1 MQVEHGQEA
10 LGAVTKPNHYQA
22 IIDYVTKAAQ
32 PIDKY
37 SHQPRLYRL
46 ACQLAEHASL
56 NYDDEVLFAACW
68 LHDLGVFIGHR
79 PEDPVALAAWDNVAY
94 AVKQVPVILS
104 AVGFPADKIP
114 AVQQAISQHLPE
126 NQPTAA
132 EACLLHD
139 ADLLEQLGA
148 IGILRT
154 LCKVG
159 RDTRYP
165 THGPALASLRR
176 SLTLSRYLLM
186 PEARELAAPKLA
198 LLEAFIRA
206 ADAEA
211 LGVPL

>member
-1 MQVEHGQEA
+1 MTVA
-10 LGAVTKPNHYQA
+10 KPTYYQA
-22 IIDYVTKAAQ
+22 IIDYVTQAAQ
-32 PIDKY
+32 PVDKF

-46 ACQLAEHASL
+46 ASQLAARAGQA
-56 NYDDEVLFAACW
+56 YDDEVLFAACW

-79 PEDPVALAAWDNVAY
+79 PEDPVALARWDNVAY
-94 AVKQVPVILS
+94 AAEQVPAILR
-104 AVGFPADKIP
+104 ALGFPAAKLA
-114 AVQQAISQHLPE
+114 AVQQAIQQHLPQA
-126 NQPTAA
+126 QPTAI
-132 EACLLHD
+132 EARLLHD

-159 RDTRYP
+159 RDSRYP

-176 SLTLSRYLLM
+176 SLTLAEHLLL
-186 PEARELAAPKLA
+186 PEAREMAAPKLT
-198 LLEAFIRA
+198 LLEAFVQA